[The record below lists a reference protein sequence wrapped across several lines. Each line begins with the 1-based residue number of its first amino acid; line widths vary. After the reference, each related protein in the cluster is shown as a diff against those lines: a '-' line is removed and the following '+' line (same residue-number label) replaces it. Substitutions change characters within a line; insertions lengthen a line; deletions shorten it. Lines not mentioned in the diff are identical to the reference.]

1 MEVKPKPAFAAD
13 VIPQTLVP
21 FLEEPITRIGV
32 GNARQAGFH
41 IGLAADK
48 VMVVNCN
55 KEN

>member
-1 MEVKPKPAFAAD
+1 MEVKPKLAFAAD

-41 IGLAADK
+41 ISLAADK